1 MQPALA
7 SNQDLLQLNTP
18 MMLNWHD
25 QLPLLSYQLFAT
37 HPNVGNVV
45 STRLGGVSTPPY
57 HELNLSLSAQDDR
70 DAVLEN
76 RRRLCTAVDV
86 ALESLTIG
94 QLVQGTHIE
103 VVSEDMRGHGS
114 LDRAT
119 ALPGT
124 DGLITNRPNVPLAA
138 LVADCT
144 VVSYFDPMRQV
155 IALAHAGWR
164 GTAGGIVPKM
174 VHVMQEQFGCRP
186 EDILVGMSPNIAK
199 DHFQVRDDV
208 LKAFRTFFGNQTE
221 RFFTLQE
228 DGSYLLDLNAALVQQ
243 LKDSGIQEEHVEVA
257 GICTYERTDLFY
269 SHRKENGRTG
279 RFAGLIVLR
288 S

>member
-1 MQPALA
+1 MQPILA
-7 SNQDLLQLNTP
+7 NDQDILQLNTP
-18 MMLNWHD
+18 MVLSRHG
-25 QLPLLSYQLFAT
+25 QLPLLSYQLFAA

-45 STRLGGVSTPPY
+45 STRLGGVSAPPY
-57 HELNLSLSAQDDR
+57 HELNLALSTQDDH

-76 RRRLCTAVDV
+76 RRRLCAAVDV
-86 ALESLTIG
+86 ALDSLTIG
-94 QLVQGTHIE
+94 QLVQGTHITI
-103 VVSEDMRGHGS
+103 VSEGIRGCGS

-124 DGLITNRPNVPLAA
+124 DGLITNVPNTPLAV

-164 GTAGGIVPKM
+164 GTPGGIVPKM
-174 VHVMQEQFGCRP
+174 VRTMQEQFGCRP
-186 EDILVGMSPNIAK
+186 EDILVGMSPNIGK

-208 LKAFRTFFGNQTE
+208 LKAFQAFFGDQTG

-257 GICTYERTDLFY
+257 GICTYEHTNLFY

-279 RFAGLIVLR
+279 RFAGLIVLY

>member
-1 MQPALA
+1 MQPILA
-7 SNQDLLQLNTP
+7 NDQDISQLNTP
-18 MMLNWHD
+18 MVLSRHG
-25 QLPLLSYQLFAT
+25 QLPLLSYQLFAA

-45 STRLGGVSTPPY
+45 STRLGGVSAPPY
-57 HELNLSLSAQDDR
+57 HQLNLSLSTQDDH

-76 RRRLCTAVDV
+76 RRRLCAAVDV

-94 QLVQGTHIE
+94 KLIQGTHIAT
-103 VVSEDMRGHGS
+103 VSEDIRGCGS

-124 DGLITNRPNVPLAA
+124 DGLITNVPNTPLAV

-144 VVSYFDPMRQV
+144 VVSYFDPVRQV

-174 VHVMQEQFGCRP
+174 VRTMQEQFGCRP
-186 EDILVGMSPNIAK
+186 QDILVGMSPNIGK

-208 LKAFRTFFGNQTE
+208 LKAFQAFFRDQTE
-221 RFFTLQE
+221 HFFTLQE

-257 GICTYERTDLFY
+257 GICTYEHTNLFY

-279 RFAGLIVLR
+279 RFAGLIVLY